1 MAADV
6 NTTPNQVFTNLA
18 EERIANVVPRLVAE
32 SAAPETKHCR
42 YVAVVRGLRTKLS
55 ATGTQ
60 IPVRATKMERKRLET
75 RDRSEVPR
83 PPIWSGW

>member
-1 MAADV
+1 MAVDV
-6 NTTPNQVFTNLA
+6 NTTPNQVFTNPA
-18 EERIANVVPRLVAE
+18 EGRIANVVPRLVAE

-42 YVAVVRGLRTKLS
+42 CCGLRTKLS

-75 RDRSEVPR
+75 RDWSEVPR